1 MDECVLSWQRV
12 GGVGTSECPRTMF
25 DLHIPPGE
33 SPMKNQYKVTET
45 LSARQ
50 FAEGLLAGLAIAGE
64 KKIAAGQIHRAFRQV
79 LAEVEASKG
88 LDVDFSDVDYDPL
101 YGQSGWLDQFL
112 ARAQRDLMISYP
124 NPSYGRIEIK
134 VTPSEGQE
142 MLDQYPNGDGAK
154 FKDLSQRFI
163 EKLSA

>member
-1 MDECVLSWQRV
+1 MASASQLS
-12 GGVGTSECPRTMF
+12 G
-25 DLHIPPGE
+25 
-33 SPMKNQYKVTET
+33 T

-50 FAEGLLAGLAIAGE
+50 FAEGLLAGLAAAGRN
-64 KKIAAGQIHRAFRQV
+64 KIAASQIHRAFRQV
-79 LAEVEASKG
+79 LAEVEKSKV

-134 VTPSEGQE
+134 VTRCEGNE
-142 MLDQYPNGDGAK
+142 MLDEYPNGAI
-154 FKDLSQRFI
+154 FKDLSDSFF

>member
-1 MDECVLSWQRV
+1 MPALTKR
-12 GGVGTSECPRTMF
+12 
-25 DLHIPPGE
+25 IPA
-33 SPMKNQYKVTET
+33 S
-45 LSARQ
+45 
-50 FAEGLLAGLAIAGE
+50 
-64 KKIAAGQIHRAFRQV
+64 QIHRAFRQ
-79 LAEVEASKG
+79 LLIEVEESKV

-134 VTPSEGQE
+134 VTASEGQDI
-142 MLDQYPNGDGAK
+142 LDQYPNGEGVI

>member
-1 MDECVLSWQRV
+1 MANATQLS
-12 GGVGTSECPRTMF
+12 G
-25 DLHIPPGE
+25 
-33 SPMKNQYKVTET
+33 T

-50 FAEGLLAGLAIAGE
+50 FAEGLLAGLATAG
-64 KKIAAGQIHRAFRQV
+64 KTKISVGQIHRAFRQI
-79 LAEVEASKG
+79 LSEVEESKV

-112 ARAQRDLMISYP
+112 ARAQRDLMVSYP

-142 MLDQYPNGDGAK
+142 MLDEYANGAI
-154 FKDLSQRFI
+154 FKELSESFFR
-163 EKLSA
+163 KLSA

>member
-1 MDECVLSWQRV
+1 MASASQLSA
-12 GGVGTSECPRTMF
+12 
-25 DLHIPPGE
+25 
-33 SPMKNQYKVTET
+33 T

-50 FAEGLLAGLAIAGE
+50 FAEGLLAALAIADQ
-64 KKIAAGQIHRAFRQV
+64 KKIPANHIHRAFRQ
-79 LAEVEASKG
+79 LLTEVEESKI
-88 LDVDFSDVDYDPL
+88 LDVDFSDVDYDSL

-134 VTPSEGQE
+134 VTPNEGQE
-142 MLDQYPNGDGAK
+142 MLDQYPNGDAAK

>member
-1 MDECVLSWQRV
+1 MATVSQLS
-12 GGVGTSECPRTMF
+12 G
-25 DLHIPPGE
+25 
-33 SPMKNQYKVTET
+33 T

-50 FAEGLLAGLAIAGE
+50 FAEGLLAGLA
-64 KKIAAGQIHRAFRQV
+64 AAGKTKISANQIHRAFRQI
-79 LAEVEASKG
+79 LAEVEASKI

-134 VTPSEGQE
+134 VTRSEGRE
-142 MLDQYPNGDGAK
+142 ILDQYPNGDGAK

-163 EKLSA
+163 ERLNA

>member
-1 MDECVLSWQRV
+1 MASASQLSA
-12 GGVGTSECPRTMF
+12 
-25 DLHIPPGE
+25 
-33 SPMKNQYKVTET
+33 T

-50 FAEGLLAGLAIAGE
+50 FAEGLLAGLAVARRN
-64 KKIAAGQIHRAFRQV
+64 KISASQIHRAFRQV
-79 LAEVEASKG
+79 LTEVETAKV

-134 VTPSEGQE
+134 VTPSEGRE
-142 MLDQYPNGDGAK
+142 MLDEYPNGAI
-154 FKDLSQRFI
+154 FKELSQRFF
-163 EKLSA
+163 EELSARPS

>member
-1 MDECVLSWQRV
+1 MASACQL
-12 GGVGTSECPRTMF
+12 PA
-25 DLHIPPGE
+25 
-33 SPMKNQYKVTET
+33 T

-50 FAEGLLAGLAIAGE
+50 FAEGLLAGLAAAGRKE
-64 KKIAAGQIHRAFRQV
+64 IAASQIHRAFRQV
-79 LAEVEASKG
+79 LAEVKESRV

-134 VTPSEGQE
+134 VTRREGE
-142 MLDQYPNGDGAK
+142 EILGEYPNEDGAI
-154 FKDLSQRFI
+154 FKKLSESFF
-163 EKLSA
+163 EKLSV

>member
-1 MDECVLSWQRV
+1 MARASQLS
-12 GGVGTSECPRTMF
+12 
-25 DLHIPPGE
+25 D
-33 SPMKNQYKVTET
+33 T

-50 FAEGLLAGLAIAGE
+50 FAEGLLAGLAAAGQR
-64 KKIAAGQIHRAFRQV
+64 KIAASQIHRAFRQV
-79 LAEVEASKG
+79 LIEVETTKV

-142 MLDQYPNGDGAK
+142 ILDQYPNGDGAK
-154 FKDLSQRFI
+154 FTDLSQRFI
-163 EKLSA
+163 EKLNA

>member
-1 MDECVLSWQRV
+1 MASASQLSA
-12 GGVGTSECPRTMF
+12 
-25 DLHIPPGE
+25 
-33 SPMKNQYKVTET
+33 T

-50 FAEGLLAGLAIAGE
+50 FAEGLLAALA
-64 KKIAAGQIHRAFRQV
+64 AAGRTKISANQIHKAFRRI
-79 LAEVEASKG
+79 LTEVKDRQD

-134 VTPSEGQE
+134 VTLSEGKE
-142 MLDQYPNGDGAK
+142 MLDEYPNGAI
-154 FKDLSQRFI
+154 FKELSQRFF
-163 EKLSA
+163 EELSA